1 MMTIINSTMK
11 RIWFFALLTLC
22 LSPCLMAQTTILQ
35 SLQTEVAGEG
45 KVTIHQDERIAAL
58 IGTTSN
64 NALISTSADGQQ
76 RILKTTGYRVQIY
89 AGNNTRA
96 AKQQAQKHAQSVKEL
111 FPELTVYATFAPPRW
126 LCRVGDYRSIEE
138 ADAVMRRIRASGAF
152 KEASIVRDQII
163 IPL

>member
-1 MMTIINSTMK
+1 MK
-11 RIWFFALLTLC
+11 QFWFWIVCFAC
-22 LSPCLMAQTTILQ
+22 ISPAAMAQKDIVK
-35 SLQTEVAGEG
+35 SLESDVAGQG
-45 KVTIHQDERIAAL
+45 KVSIHQDARIAAL
-58 IGTTSN
+58 IGSHAG
-64 NALISTSADGQQ
+64 NATLSTSADGVQ
-76 RILKTTGYRVQIY
+76 RVLKTQGYRVQVY

-96 AKQQAQKHAQSVKEL
+96 AKQAAHQQAQKVKEL

-138 ADAVMRRIRASGAF
+138 ADAIMRKLRSSGQF

>member
-1 MMTIINSTMK
+1 MTHIK
-11 RIWFFALLTLC
+11 RIGCWLIGLTC
-22 LSPCLMAQTTILQ
+22 ITSAATAQNSILKSLQ
-35 SLQTEVAGEG
+35 SDVPGQG
-45 KVTIHQDERIAAL
+45 KVTISQSAEIDRV
-58 IGTTSN
+58 G
-64 NALISTSADGQQ
+64 NATLSTSADGVQ
-76 RILKTTGYRVQIY
+76 RVLKTQGYRVQVY

-96 AKQQAQKHAQSVKEL
+96 AKQAAHQQAQKVKEL

-138 ADAVMRRIRASGAF
+138 ADAVMRKLRNSKEF

>member
-1 MMTIINSTMK
+1 MTHIK
-11 RIWFFALLTLC
+11 RIGCWLIGLTC
-22 LSPCLMAQTTILQ
+22 ITSATTAQNAILKSLQ
-35 SLQTEVAGEG
+35 SDVPGQG
-45 KVTIHQDERIAAL
+45 KVTIHQDARIAAL
-58 IGTTSN
+58 IGSHAG
-64 NALISTSADGQQ
+64 NATLSTSADGVQ
-76 RILKTTGYRVQIY
+76 RVLKTQGYRVQVY

-96 AKQQAQKHAQSVKEL
+96 AKQAAHQQAQKVKEL

-138 ADAVMRRIRASGAF
+138 ADAVMRKLRHSKEF

>member
-1 MMTIINSTMK
+1 MK
-11 RIWFFALLTLC
+11 HFWFWLLSLAC
-22 LSPCLMAQTTILQ
+22 ISPGVMAQKDIVK
-35 SLQTEVAGEG
+35 SLERDVAGQG
-45 KVTIHQDERIAAL
+45 KISIHQDARISAL
-58 IGTTSN
+58 IGSHAG
-64 NALISTSADGQQ
+64 NATLSTSSDGLQ
-76 RILKTTGYRVQIY
+76 RILKTTGYRVQVY

-96 AKQQAQKHAQSVKEL
+96 AKQAAQQQAQKVKEI

-138 ADAVMRRIRASGAF
+138 ADAIMRKLRSSGQF